1 MISGAGILDL
11 SWSSRETVEV
21 MKIDEYSWDIY
32 MSFYIRLK
40 RHIIDL
46 AQGWVD
52 SAEVNRLI
60 FSSPHPLTRRHGNDK
75 SGDTEMSGIDNIK
88 IESKS

>member
-1 MISGAGILDL
+1 
-11 SWSSRETVEV
+11 
-21 MKIDEYSWDIY
+21 
-32 MSFYIRLK
+32 MSFYIRFE
-40 RHIIDL
+40 RHIRDL

-60 FSSPHPLTRRHGNDK
+60 FSSPQLRLILTRRHGIDK